1 MTDKELKKL
10 TRIELLELLLEQS
23 KEVDTLQKELADIK
37 SKLCDKNILIEN
49 AGSIAEAA
57 LKLNGVFETAQAAAE
72 QYLEN
77 VKRASECKNE

>member
-23 KEVDTLQKELADIK
+23 QEVERLQKELAEVK
-37 SKLCDKNILIEN
+37 AKLRDKNILIEN
-49 AGSIAEAA
+49 SGSIAEAA
-57 LKLNGVFETAQAAAE
+57 LKLNGVFEATQAAAE

-77 VKRASECKNE
+77 VKRVSGCENE

>member
-23 KEVDTLQKELADIK
+23 REVERLREELAGVK
-37 SKLCDKNILIEN
+37 EKLNDKNILIESS
-49 AGSIAEAA
+49 GSVAEAA
-57 LKLNGVFETAQAAAE
+57 LKLNGVFEAAQAAAE

-77 VKRASECKNE
+77 VKRICGGENE